1 MRMDVYVGIDV
12 SKVRLDIAARPAGE
26 AWSLPND
33 EEGIEELLDRLGK
46 MRPSLVVLEASG
58 GYERPV
64 VAALA
69 AARLPAAVINPRQAR
84 DFAKATGKLA
94 KTDELDAQALAHF
107 AEAVKPEVRP
117 VPDEQ
122 AREFAAIIA
131 RRRQVVGMLVAE
143 GNRLE
148 TAVSPV
154 RERIEAHIEFLK
166 AELEDLDADLDRVIR
181 GSSVWREKD
190 ELLRSVPGVGPK
202 VSATLLADLP
212 ELGTLDN
219 KQLAALVGVAP
230 LNRDSGV
237 FRGKRRTWGGRAAVR
252 QMLYMAAVTAARCNP
267 IFREF
272 YRRLIAA
279 GKPKKVALTACMRK
293 LLVVLNSMLKHGTRW
308 QQQHAAPAA

>member
-1 MRMDVYVGIDV
+1 MDPYVGVDV
-12 SKVRLDIAARPAGE
+12 SKARLDIAARPSGE
-26 AWSLPND
+26 MWTVAND
-33 EEGIEELLDRLGK
+33 EEGIEALLGRLRR

-64 VAALA
+64 VATLA
-69 AARLPAAVINPRQAR
+69 AAGIPVAVVNPRQAR

-107 AEAVKPEVRP
+107 AEAVRPEVRP
-117 VPDEQ
+117 IPDEQ
-122 AREFAAIIA
+122 AREFAAVLA

-148 TAVSPV
+148 TSVSPV
-154 RERIEAHIEFLK
+154 RERIEAHIGFLE
-166 AELEDLDADLDRVIR
+166 AELDDLDRDLDKAIR
-181 GSSVWREKD
+181 ESPVWREKD

-212 ELGTLDN
+212 ELGAVNN
-219 KQLAALVGVAP
+219 KKLAALVGVAP

-237 FRGKRRTWGGRAAVR
+237 FRGKRRVWGGRAAVR

-267 IFREF
+267 AFQEF
-272 YRRLIAA
+272 YGRLVAA

-293 LLVVLNSMLKHGTRW
+293 LLAVLNSMLRHGTRW
-308 QQQHAAPAA
+308 GQNTALAAC